1 MGIKTTITSSQLPIK
16 YQKYKLIP
24 TTHGVMASVYLLD
37 NRYVLKLFELDTP
50 LITIDSEIKLL
61 NNLNSLP
68 IPKVVDRF
76 QIEGHEV
83 VIYTQIQGEI
93 VSNPTSKDITQI
105 GKFLKKFHNQSKN
118 IKLESEKLFE
128 RDRLK
133 NLIDLTHNRTLLNYF
148 DTISLELKS
157 DGIIHGDLF
166 IDNCKFQNNKLSGVF
181 DFSDACCGDFY
192 FDLAVV
198 VVGWCFEGNR
208 LNRQKVDIL
217 LESYQIDIEY
227 KIFEKYIKYALLYYI
242 STRYISNRN
251 GDELLRR
258 LETL

>member
-1 MGIKTTITSSQLPIK
+1 MGVKTTITSSRLPIK

-37 NRYVLKLFELDTP
+37 NIYVLKLFELDTP
-50 LITIDSEIKLL
+50 LVTIESEIKLL
-61 NNLNSLP
+61 KTLNNLP
-68 IPKVVDRF
+68 IPKIVDRF
-76 QIEGHEV
+76 QIDNHEV

-93 VSNPTSKDITQI
+93 ISNPTPKDIAQI
-105 GKFLKKFHNQSKN
+105 GKFLKEFHNQSKH

-133 NLIDLTHNRTLLNYF
+133 NLIDLTNNRTLLNYF

-166 IDNCKFQNNKLSGVF
+166 IDNCKFQNHKLSGVF

-198 VVGWCFEGNR
+198 AVAWCFEGDR
-208 LNRQKVDIL
+208 LNRQK
-217 LESYQIDIEY
+217 ESH
-227 KIFEKYIKYALLYYI
+227 IKPI
-242 STRYISNRN
+242 
-251 GDELLRR
+251 
-258 LETL
+258 

>member
-16 YQKYKLIP
+16 YQRYRLIP

-37 NRYVLKLFELDTP
+37 DKYVLKLFELDTP
-50 LITIDSEIKLL
+50 LINIKSEIKLL
-61 NNLNSLP
+61 NSLNNLP

-76 QIEGHEV
+76 QIRGHEV

-93 VSNPTSKDITQI
+93 VSNPTHKDIAQI
-105 GKFLKKFHNQSKN
+105 GNFLKKFHNQSKYIQIDN
-118 IKLESEKLFE
+118 PNLFE

-133 NLIDLTHNRTLLNYF
+133 KLIDLTNNRTLLNYF
-148 DTISLELKS
+148 DTIPLELKS
-157 DGIIHGDLF
+157 DGVIHGDLF
-166 IDNCKFQNNKLSGVF
+166 IDNCKFKNHKLSGVF

-198 VVGWCFEGNR
+198 ALSWCFEGDI
-208 LNRQKVDIL
+208 LNRKKVNTL
-217 LESYQIDIEY
+217 LDSYQTDIEY
-227 KIFEKYIKYALLYYI
+227 NRFTNYIKYSILYYVT
-242 STRYISNRN
+242 TRLLSNRN

-258 LETL
+258 LELL

>member
-1 MGIKTTITSSQLPIK
+1 MGIKTNITSSQLPIK
-16 YQKYKLIP
+16 YQKYRLIP

-37 NRYVLKLFELDTP
+37 NIYVLKLFELDTP
-50 LITIDSEIKLL
+50 LVIIESEIKLL
-61 NNLNSLP
+61 KTLNNLP
-68 IPKVVDRF
+68 IPKIVDRF
-76 QIEGHEV
+76 QIDNHEV

-93 VSNPTSKDITQI
+93 ISNPTPKDIAQI
-105 GKFLKKFHNQSKN
+105 GKFLKEFHNQSKH

-133 NLIDLTHNRTLLNYF
+133 NLIDLTNNRTLLKYF
-148 DTISLELKS
+148 NNISLELKN

-198 VVGWCFEGNR
+198 VVGWCFEGDR
-208 LNRQKVDIL
+208 LNIEKVNTL
-217 LESYQIDIEY
+217 LESYQTDIEY
-227 KIFEKYIKYALLYYI
+227 NLFTNYIKYSILYYVT
-242 STRYISNRN
+242 TRLLDNRN

-258 LETL
+258 LEFL

>member
-37 NRYVLKLFELDTP
+37 NIYVLKLFELDTP
-50 LITIDSEIKLL
+50 LITIESEIKLL
-61 NNLNSLP
+61 KSLKSLP
-68 IPKVVDRF
+68 VPKIVDRF

-83 VIYTQIQGEI
+83 VIYTQIQGKI
-93 VSNPTSKDITQI
+93 ISNPTPKDIAQI
-105 GKFLKKFHNQSKN
+105 GKFLKEFHQQSKN

-133 NLIDLTHNRTLLNYF
+133 RLIELTNNRTLLKYF

-166 IDNCKFQNNKLSGVF
+166 IDNCKFQNHKLSGVF
-181 DFSDACCGDFY
+181 DFSDACCGDFH

-198 VVGWCFEGNR
+198 VVAWCFEGDI
-208 LNRQKVDIL
+208 LNRKKVDVL
-217 LESYQIDIEY
+217 LKSYKTNIEY
-227 KIFEKYIKYALLYYI
+227 KLFTNYIKYALLYYV
-242 STRYISNRN
+242 TNRLLDNRN
-251 GDELLRR
+251 GYELLRR
-258 LETL
+258 LEIL